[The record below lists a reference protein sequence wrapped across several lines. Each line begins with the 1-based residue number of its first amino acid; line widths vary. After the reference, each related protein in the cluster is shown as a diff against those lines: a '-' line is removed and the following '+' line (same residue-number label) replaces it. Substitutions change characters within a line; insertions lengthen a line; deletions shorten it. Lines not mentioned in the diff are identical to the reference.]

1 MDPLTFIE
9 RIREHKP
16 CCVDSACTLKIYRHF
31 RTMVDHDDITKSQNL
46 LIATLD
52 QGRMCVTDKGGSE
65 STILE
70 MIFSICR
77 MLGLRPLSLEVAGIF
92 IITLVIFTSDP
103 CLVQ

>member
-1 MDPLTFIE
+1 MDQRHFIE
-9 RIREHKP
+9 HIRQSKSR
-16 CCVDSACTLKIYRHF
+16 CADSACTLKIHRHF
-31 RTMVDHDDITKSQNL
+31 KGVNDFDETIKSQNL

-77 MLGLRPLSLEVAGIF
+77 MLGLRPF
-92 IITLVIFTSDP
+92 VIGTSACSSD
-103 CLVQ
+103 